1 MCVNRY
7 VKEYVYRVWHSGRQI
22 CTQDRFTVA
31 GAVWI
36 RVEADVKWAACSQ
49 EPLNTRKHCQCYS
62 VPECVWL
69 WPRDS
74 LESWLNMH
82 DYTSMNI
89 CLSRNSH
96 CLLSHFLNSPYSCWL
111 NKIRNKYMWHCAV
124 LCWKMYTSP
133 TKPFTKLM
141 TRSWPLYGVPKFL
154 LCLFVFLRFM

>member
-96 CLLSHFLNSPYSCWL
+96 CLLSFLEQPLLLLAEQDPKQIYVTLCSFMLEDVHKSYQTFH
-111 NKIRNKYMWHCAV
+111 KIDDEELTIIRCA
-124 LCWKMYTSP
+124 
-133 TKPFTKLM
+133 
-141 TRSWPLYGVPKFL
+141 
-154 LCLFVFLRFM
+154 